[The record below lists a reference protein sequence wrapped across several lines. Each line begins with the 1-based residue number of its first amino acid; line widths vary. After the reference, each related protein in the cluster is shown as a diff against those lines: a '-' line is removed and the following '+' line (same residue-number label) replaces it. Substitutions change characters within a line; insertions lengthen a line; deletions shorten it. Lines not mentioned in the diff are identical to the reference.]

1 MVSLVPSIRA
11 VELTKRFGPHRA
23 VDRISFEV
31 GAGEVVGFLGPNGA
45 GKSTMMRILTGLLSA
60 TSGEA
65 WVAGRSVARET
76 AAIRHLIGFMPENNP
91 LPEDMR
97 VLEFLRFRARLKRIP
112 ARRRRERIEEV
123 LDICDLRHGAV
134 RKLIGNLSKGYRQRV
149 GIADAILAEPPI
161 VILDEPTI
169 GLDPH
174 QILAFR
180 KMIEQLRGRMTLVIS
195 SHILP
200 EIEKVCDRSVI
211 LNRGQI
217 VAAGT
222 RSELREIFSPGQTYE
237 IRVEGSLSEVEK
249 RVREADGSLVL
260 RDSYREPG
268 GNIRR
273 ITFSSNANTNLVPRI
288 LDRLRDPEGPAI
300 QEIRIRRA
308 SLEDIFLAATKK
320 TWQVP
325 EEEFPGAGSPESAE
339 TEPTGGG
346 APE

>member
-1 MVSLVPSIRA
+1 MVSLVPSIKA
-11 VELTKRFGPHRA
+11 IDLTKHFGPNRA
-23 VDRISFEV
+23 IDRISFEV

-45 GKSTMMRILTGLLSA
+45 GKSTTMRILTGLLSA

-65 WVAGRSVARET
+65 WVAGRSVAREPI
-76 AAIRHLIGFMPENNP
+76 AIRHLIGFMPENNP

-97 VLEFLRFRARLKRIP
+97 VTEYLRFRARIKGVP
-112 ARRRRERIEEV
+112 ARERKRRIGEV
-123 LDICDLRHGAV
+123 LELCDLRHGTE

-149 GIADAILAEPPI
+149 GIADAVLAEPPI

-174 QILAFR
+174 QILGFR
-180 KMIEQLRGRMTLVIS
+180 QMIQELRGRMTLVIS

-211 LNRGQI
+211 LNRGQV

-249 RVREADGSLVL
+249 RVKMADGGLVL

-268 GNIRR
+268 GSIRR
-273 ITFSSNANTNLVPRI
+273 ITFASPSNTNLVPRI
-288 LDRLRDPEGPAI
+288 IESLQGSGLPVI
-300 QEIRIRRA
+300 QEIRLRRA
-308 SLEDIFLAATKK
+308 TLEDIFLAATKRSWK
-320 TWQVP
+320 
-325 EEEFPGAGSPESAE
+325 EKIDSAE
-339 TEPTGGG
+339 ETDYEEGDRET
-346 APE
+346 

>member
-11 VELTKRFGPHRA
+11 VDLTKRFGPNRA
-23 VDRISFEV
+23 IDRISFEV

-45 GKSTMMRILTGLLSA
+45 GKSTTMRILTGLLSA
-60 TSGEA
+60 SSGEA
-65 WVAGRSVARET
+65 WVAGRSVAREP

-97 VLEFLRFRARLKRIP
+97 VTEYLRFRSRIKGLS
-112 ARRRRERIEEV
+112 RKIRKTRIDEV
-123 LDICDLRHGAV
+123 LELCDLKHGTE

-174 QILAFR
+174 QILGFR
-180 KMIEQLRGRMTLVIS
+180 QMIQQLRGRMTLVIS

-211 LNRGQI
+211 LNRGQV

-222 RSELREIFSPGQTYE
+222 RSELREVFSPGQTYE
-237 IRVEGSLSEVEK
+237 LRVEGSLSEVEK
-249 RVREADGSLVL
+249 RIKTVDHSLVL
-260 RDSYREPG
+260 QDSYREPE
-268 GNIRR
+268 GNVRR
-273 ITFSSNANTNLVPRI
+273 ITFSSNCNTNLVPRI
-288 LDRLRDPEGPAI
+288 IESLQGPDLPVI

-308 SLEDIFLAATKK
+308 SLEDIFLAATKR
-320 TWQVP
+320 TWKEGGDP
-325 EEEFPGAGSPESAE
+325 SAAPRDMEEELSE
-339 TEPTGGG
+339 
-346 APE
+346 

>member
-1 MVSLVPSIRA
+1 MVSLLPSIRA
-11 VELTKRFGPHRA
+11 VDLSKRFGPNRA

-45 GKSTMMRILTGLLSA
+45 GKSTTMRILTGLLSA
-60 TSGEA
+60 SSGEA
-65 WVAGRSVARET
+65 WVAGRSVAREPE
-76 AAIRHLIGFMPENNP
+76 AIRHLIGFMPENNP

-97 VLEFLRFRARLKRIP
+97 VTEYLRFRARIKGLGRRKRKT
-112 ARRRRERIEEV
+112 RIEEV
-123 LDICDLRHGAV
+123 LELCDLRHGAE

-174 QILAFR
+174 QILGFR
-180 KMIEQLRGRMTLVIS
+180 QMIQQLRGSMTLVIS

-211 LNRGQI
+211 LNRGQV

-222 RSELREIFSPGQTYE
+222 RSELREMFSPGQTYE
-237 IRVEGSLSEVEK
+237 LRVEGSLSEVEK
-249 RVREADGSLVL
+249 RVKMADDSLTL
-260 RDSYREPG
+260 MDSYREPE

-273 ITFSSNANTNLVPRI
+273 ITFSSSSNTNLVPRI
-288 LDRLRDPEGPAI
+288 IESLQGRDLPVI
-300 QEIRIRRA
+300 QEIRLRRA
-308 SLEDIFLAATKK
+308 SLEDIFLAATKRSWK
-320 TWQVP
+320 ENVDP
-325 EEEFPGAGSPESAE
+325 EIGRERVD
-339 TEPTGGG
+339 TEHS
-346 APE
+346 E

>member
-11 VELTKRFGPHRA
+11 VELTKRFGPNRA
-23 VDRISFEV
+23 IDRISFEV

-45 GKSTMMRILTGLLSA
+45 GKSTTMRVLTGLLSA
-60 TSGEA
+60 SSGEA
-65 WVAGRSVARET
+65 WVAGRSVAREPE
-76 AAIRHLIGFMPENNP
+76 AIRHLIGFMPENNP

-97 VLEFLRFRARLKRIP
+97 VTEFLRFRARIKGIHRKQRKSRI
-112 ARRRRERIEEV
+112 AEVIE
-123 LDICDLRHGAV
+123 LCDLHHGTE

-174 QILAFR
+174 QILGFR
-180 KMIEQLRGRMTLVIS
+180 QMIQQLRGRMTLVIS

-200 EIEKVCDRSVI
+200 EIEKICDRSVI
-211 LNRGQI
+211 LNRGQV

-222 RSELREIFSPGQTYE
+222 RSELREVFSPGQTYE

-249 RVREADGSLVL
+249 RVQLADDSLVL
-260 RDSYREPG
+260 RDSYREPEG
-268 GNIRR
+268 SVRR
-273 ITFSSNANTNLVPRI
+273 ITFSSNSNTNLVPRI
-288 LDRLRDPEGPAI
+288 IECLQGSGLPVI

-308 SLEDIFLAATKK
+308 SLEDIFLAATKRS
-320 TWQVP
+320 W
-325 EEEFPGAGSPESAE
+325 EENAPR
-339 TEPTGGG
+339 TEA
-346 APE
+346 APASEEPLQQ

>member
-11 VELTKRFGPHRA
+11 VDLSKHFGSNRA

-45 GKSTMMRILTGLLSA
+45 GKSTTMRILTGLMQAS
-60 TSGEA
+60 SGEA
-65 WVAGRSVARET
+65 WVAGRSVAREPES
-76 AAIRHLIGFMPENNP
+76 IRHLIGFMPENNP

-97 VLEFLRFRARLKRIP
+97 VIEYLRFRARIKSIPRRGRKKRI
-112 ARRRRERIEEV
+112 AEV
-123 LDICDLRHGAV
+123 LEICDLQHGAG
-134 RKLIGNLSKGYRQRV
+134 RKLIGTLSKGYRQRV

-174 QILAFR
+174 QILGFR
-180 KMIEQLRGRMTLVIS
+180 KMIQQLRGRMTLVIS

-211 LNRGQI
+211 LNRGQV

-222 RSELREIFSPGQTYE
+222 RSELRDLFSPGQTYE
-237 IRVEGSLSEVEK
+237 LRIEGSLSEVEQ
-249 RVREADGSLVL
+249 RVRQADDSLVL
-260 RDSYREPG
+260 RDSYREPE

-273 ITFSSNANTNLVPRI
+273 ITFSSPSNNNLVPRI
-288 LDRLRDPEGPAI
+288 IESLTGPDMPII

-320 TWQVP
+320 TWQTP
-325 EEEFPGAGSPESAE
+325 TTNLTPGSKTEENGE
-339 TEPTGGG
+339 
-346 APE
+346 

>member
-11 VELTKRFGPHRA
+11 LDLSKRFGLHHA

-45 GKSTMMRILTGLLSA
+45 GKSTTMRILTGLLSA

-65 WVAGRSVARET
+65 WVAGRSVAREPE
-76 AAIRHLIGFMPENNP
+76 AIRHLIGFMPENNP

-97 VLEFLRFRARLKRIP
+97 VIEFLRFRARLKKIP
-112 ARRRRERIEEV
+112 GRKRKERIDEV
-123 LDICDLRHGAV
+123 MDICDLHHGAA
-134 RKLIGNLSKGYRQRV
+134 RKMIGNLSKGFRQRV

-174 QILAFR
+174 QILGFR
-180 KMIEQLRGRMTLVIS
+180 RMIEQLRGRMTLVIS

-211 LNRGQI
+211 LNRGQV
-217 VAAGT
+217 VASGT
-222 RSELREIFSPGQTYE
+222 RSELRQIFSPGRTYE

-249 RVREADGSLVL
+249 LVRAADSSLIL
-260 RDSYREPG
+260 QDSFREPG
-268 GNIRR
+268 GSVRR
-273 ITFSSNANTNLVPRI
+273 ITFVSNASTNLVQRI
-288 LDRLRDPEGPAI
+288 IDGLRVPDGPVI
-300 QEIRIRRA
+300 HEIRIRRA
-308 SLEDIFLAATKK
+308 SLEDIFLAATKQ
-320 TWQVP
+320 TWKEASS
-325 EEEFPGAGSPESAE
+325 EEMIIEENEEPAGERENVS
-339 TEPTGGG
+339 
-346 APE
+346 

>member
-1 MVSLVPSIRA
+1 M
-11 VELTKRFGPHRA
+11 
-23 VDRISFEV
+23 
-31 GAGEVVGFLGPNGA
+31 GFLGPNGA
-45 GKSTMMRILTGLLSA
+45 GKSTTMRILTGLLSA

-65 WVAGRSVARET
+65 WVAGRSVARDPDS
-76 AAIRHLIGFMPENNP
+76 IRHLIGFMPENNP

-97 VLEFLRFRARLKRIP
+97 VIEYLRFRARIKGLSRKIGKN
-112 ARRRRERIEEV
+112 RIEEV
-123 LDICDLRHGAV
+123 LDICDLKHGV
-134 RKLIGNLSKGYRQRV
+134 GRKLIGNLSKGYRQRV

-174 QILAFR
+174 QILGFR
-180 KMIEQLRGRMTLVIS
+180 RMIQQLRGRMTLVIS

-211 LNRGQI
+211 LNRGQV

-222 RSELREIFSPGQTYE
+222 RSELRAIFSPGQTYE
-237 IRVEGSLSEVEK
+237 LRIDGSLSEVEM
-249 RVREADGSLVL
+249 RVKAADESLIL

-268 GNIRR
+268 GNVRR
-273 ITFSSNANTNLVPRI
+273 ITFSSESNSNLVPRI
-288 LDRLRDPEGPAI
+288 IQSLQGPGLPVI

-320 TWQVP
+320 TWKSMP
-325 EEEFPGAGSPESAE
+325 NPLREDEDRITGSEDDQE
-339 TEPTGGG
+339 
-346 APE
+346 

>member
-11 VELTKRFGPHRA
+11 VDLTKRFGPHHA

-31 GAGEVVGFLGPNGA
+31 GAGEVLGFLGPNGA
-45 GKSTMMRILTGLLSA
+45 GKSTTMRILTGLLSA

-65 WVAGRSVARET
+65 WVAGRSVARESEK
-76 AAIRHLIGFMPENNP
+76 IRHLIGFMPENNP

-97 VLEFLRFRARLKRIP
+97 VVEFLRFRARLKGIP
-112 ARRRRERIEEV
+112 PKRRRGRIDEV
-123 LDICDLRHGAV
+123 LEICDLQHATT

-174 QILAFR
+174 QILGFR
-180 KMIEQLRGRMTLVIS
+180 RMIQQLRGRMTLVIS

-211 LNRGQI
+211 LNRGQV

-222 RSELREIFSPGQTYE
+222 RAELRTLFSPGRTYE

-249 RVREADGSLVL
+249 RVREADPGLEL
-260 RDSYREPG
+260 RDSFREPG
-268 GNIRR
+268 GNVRR
-273 ITFSSNANTNLVPRI
+273 ITFASQASTNLVQRI
-288 LDRLRDPEGPAI
+288 IDRLQGPNGPVI
-300 QEIRIRRA
+300 HEIRIRRA

-320 TWQVP
+320 TWK
-325 EEEFPGAGSPESAE
+325 ESALAKGGEDGGEE
-339 TEPTGGG
+339 TE
-346 APE
+346 EDE